1 MITLTRLS
9 GSVFVLNSDLIER
22 IDATPDSVV
31 TLVDGKKYVVA
42 ESLEEIVDA
51 VRTYRGQVV
60 AVSAHLADQPVT
72 DAPPPGEQHRDHRD
86 RPLATVATLPTPGP
100 VADPAAAPSLGHGEA

>member
-9 GSVFVLNSDLIER
+9 GSVFVLNADLIER

-42 ESLEEIVDA
+42 ESLAEIIDEIRV
-51 VRTYRGQVV
+51 YRAEVI
-60 AVSAHLADQPVT
+60 AVSAHLAEVPLPLPVPHPKT
-72 DAPPPGEQHRDHRD
+72 T
-86 RPLATVATLPTPGP
+86 LASVATLP
-100 VADPAAAPSLGHGEA
+100 SLGNGEA

>member
-31 TLVDGKKYVVA
+31 TLIDGKKYVVS
-42 ESLEEIVDA
+42 ETLDQIIDL
-51 VRTYRGQVV
+51 VRTYRGEVIAVGAHIAEQPLPEPTAPV
-60 AVSAHLADQPVT
+60 AGP
-72 DAPPPGEQHRDHRD
+72 D
-86 RPLATVATLPTPGP
+86 RPLAAVAPLPTSG
-100 VADPAAAPSLGHGEA
+100 LGEG

>member
-31 TLVDGKKYVVA
+31 TLVDGKKYVVK
-42 ESLEEIVDA
+42 ESLNEIIDA
-51 VRTYRGQVV
+51 VRDYRGTLI
-60 AVSAHLADQPVT
+60 AVSAHLAD
-72 DAPPPGEQHRDHRD
+72 APPAEPEAPPVAPSR
-86 RPLATVATLPTPGP
+86 LASVATL
-100 VADPAAAPSLGHGEA
+100 PSLGHGEV

>member
-31 TLVDGKKYVVA
+31 TLVDGKKYVVS
-42 ESLEEIVDA
+42 ESLEEIIDR
-51 VRTYRGQVV
+51 VRTYRGQIV
-60 AVSAHLADQPVT
+60 ALSSHLADS
-72 DAPPPGEQHRDHRD
+72 APEEQADETPAPD
-86 RPLATVATLPTPGP
+86 RPLAAVASLPT
-100 VADPAAAPSLGHGEA
+100 VGHREG

>member
-31 TLVDGKKYVVA
+31 TLIDGKKYVVS
-42 ESLEEIVDA
+42 ESLEQIINL
-51 VRTYRGQVV
+51 VRTYRGEVI
-60 AVSAHLADQPVT
+60 AVGAHIADE
-72 DAPPPGEQHRDHRD
+72 PPPVPEPGPLPVAGHD
-86 RPLATVATLPTPGP
+86 RPLAAVAALPILG
-100 VADPAAAPSLGHGEA
+100 ASQGHGEG

>member
-9 GSVFVLNSDLIER
+9 GSAFVLNSDLIER

-31 TLVDGKKYVVA
+31 TLIDGKKYVVA
-42 ESLEEIVDA
+42 ESLEEIIDL

-60 AVSAHLADQPVT
+60 AVGAHIAEQPV
-72 DAPPPGEQHRDHRD
+72 PEPVPVPE
-86 RPLATVATLPTPGP
+86 RPLAAVH
-100 VADPAAAPSLGHGEA
+100 SLGHGEG

>member
-9 GSVFVLNSDLIER
+9 GSGFVLNADPIER

-42 ESLEEIVDA
+42 ESLTEIIDEI
-51 VRTYRGQVV
+51 RIYRAEVI
-60 AVSAHLADQPVT
+60 AVSAHLADVPLT
-72 DAPPPGEQHRDHRD
+72 PPAPHAA
-86 RPLATVATLPTPGP
+86 RPLAAVAQLP
-100 VADPAAAPSLGHGEA
+100 SHQEI

>member
-9 GSVFVLNSDLIER
+9 GSVFVLNADLIER

-42 ESLEEIVDA
+42 ESLEQIIDEI
-51 VRTYRGQVV
+51 RTYRAEVI
-60 AVSAHLADQPVT
+60 AVSAQLADVPLVEPVSHASGHET
-72 DAPPPGEQHRDHRD
+72 DGEDD
-86 RPLATVATLPTPGP
+86 RPIATVSTL
-100 VADPAAAPSLGHGEA
+100 PSLGHGEA

>member
-42 ESLEEIVDA
+42 ETLDQIIDA
-51 VRTYRGQVV
+51 VRTYRGQIV
-60 AVSAHLADQPVT
+60 ALSSQLS
-72 DAPPPGEQHRDHRD
+72 DAPSVLGEAVEPDEPTIPE
-86 RPLATVATLPTPGP
+86 RPLAAVTTL
-100 VADPAAAPSLGHGEA
+100 PSLGHVER

>member
-31 TLVDGKKYVVA
+31 TLLDGKKYVVC
-42 ESLEEIVDA
+42 ESLDQIIDA
-51 VRTYRGQVV
+51 VRVYRSEVV
-60 AVSAHLADQPVT
+60 AFGAQLAEQPDRREIGAASAT
-72 DAPPPGEQHRDHRD
+72 PPE
-86 RPLATVATLPTPGP
+86 RPALRP
-100 VADPAAAPSLGHGEA
+100 VASPHGEG

>member
-9 GSVFVLNSDLIER
+9 GSVFVLNADLIER

-42 ESLEEIVDA
+42 ETLAEIIDEI
-51 VRTYRGQVV
+51 RIYRAEVI
-60 AVSAHLADQPVT
+60 AVSAHLADVPL
-72 DAPPPGEQHRDHRD
+72 DAPDPHTRVREQAAE
-86 RPLATVATLPTPGP
+86 RPLATVATLPS
-100 VADPAAAPSLGHGEA
+100 VGHGEG

>member
-31 TLVDGKKYVVA
+31 TLIDGKKYVVA
-42 ESLEEIVDA
+42 ETLDQIIDL
-51 VRTYRGQVV
+51 VRTYRGEVI
-60 AVSAHLADQPVT
+60 AVGAHIAEQPLPVPE
-72 DAPPPGEQHRDHRD
+72 DSDHD
-86 RPLATVATLPTPGP
+86 RPLAAVAALPTNVGN
-100 VADPAAAPSLGHGEA
+100 GEG

>member
-9 GSVFVLNSDLIER
+9 GSVFVLNADLIER

-42 ESLEEIVDA
+42 ETLAEIIDEI
-51 VRTYRGQVV
+51 RTYRAEVI
-60 AVSAHLADQPVT
+60 AVSAQLADVPLSQSV
-72 DAPPPGEQHRDHRD
+72 PPARGHDSHDDD
-86 RPLATVATLPTPGP
+86 RPLATVAQL
-100 VADPAAAPSLGHGEA
+100 PSLGHGEA

>member
-31 TLVDGKKYVVA
+31 TLVDGKKYVVS
-42 ESLEEIVDA
+42 ESLDQIIDA
-51 VRTYRGQVV
+51 VRLYRSQVITL
-60 AVSAHLADQPVT
+60 SAQIADIPVPVP
-72 DAPPPGEQHRDHRD
+72 APLEPPVDH
-86 RPLATVATLPTPGP
+86 RPLAAVATLPTL
-100 VADPAAAPSLGHGEA
+100 SHGEG